1 MDGPARV
8 VPLTIELE
16 AALLRELAAEYNN
29 LSWAFFSSRL
39 QQPTIELV
47 DSAAHLGR
55 WVPRVR
61 TIELSRAFVL
71 TRPWGVV
78 VEVLKHEMAHQAV
91 EDLLGVRDETA
102 HGPAFRLLCQ
112 QLGIDPSA
120 RGEPSGASVRDEAE
134 SRVLERVAKLLA
146 LAESS
151 NEHEAQ
157 AAMSAAQKLLL
168 KYNLDTAVPKGGR
181 AYGFRHVGRATGR
194 VSEAERLLAAI
205 LGEHF
210 FVQVIWVPIYRP
222 YDGKRGRVLELCGT
236 PREPRLRRVRPR
248 LPLGHLGAPLG
259 GAQTGR
265 GARLRSG
272 SARVPGGRDD
282 GLPREA
288 PSRAQGAAG
297 DGPRVGRRR
306 GSRRLLP
313 TPPPAHLAHALRR
326 AHVERSAR
334 LRARGGQGHRA
345 PSPGGRRRD
354 QPRQVARALIPPQP

>member
-236 PREPRLRRVRPR
+236 PANLDFAEYVHGFLSATSERLWAAHKRAAGLDSDRDRRAYLAGVMTGFLEKLRHERKVQRATGLVWVGDADLGDYYRRRHPRISHTRFGGPTWNEARASGHAAGKGIVLHRP
-248 LPLGHLGAPLG
+248 
-259 GAQTGR
+259 
-265 GARLRSG
+265 
-272 SARVPGGRDD
+272 V
-282 GLPREA
+282 E
-288 PSRAQGAAG
+288 GAATN
-297 DGPRVGRRR
+297 R
-306 GSRRLLP
+306 GRLL
-313 TPPPAHLAHALRR
+313 
-326 AHVERSAR
+326 
-334 LRARGGQGHRA
+334 
-345 PSPGGRRRD
+345 GR
-354 QPRQVARALIPPQP
+354 